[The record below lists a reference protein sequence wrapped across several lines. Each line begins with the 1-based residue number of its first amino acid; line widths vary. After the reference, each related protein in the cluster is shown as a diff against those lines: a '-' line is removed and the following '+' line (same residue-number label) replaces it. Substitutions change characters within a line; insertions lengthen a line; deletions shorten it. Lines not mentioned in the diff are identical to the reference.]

1 MKTKKEKAPRIPR
14 VSRGRVPVNQVFP
27 ILVIAF
33 SAYPALQ
40 VSPTFN
46 SYPHN

>member
-14 VSRGRVPVNQVFP
+14 VPGRRGRVPVNQVFP

-33 SAYPALQ
+33 SAYPAL
-40 VSPTFN
+40 TDL
-46 SYPHN
+46 